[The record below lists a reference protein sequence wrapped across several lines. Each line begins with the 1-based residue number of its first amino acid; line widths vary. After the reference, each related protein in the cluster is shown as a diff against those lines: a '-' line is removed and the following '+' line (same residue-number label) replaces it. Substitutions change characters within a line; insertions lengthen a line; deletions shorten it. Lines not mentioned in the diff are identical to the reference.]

1 MWGKE
6 EMLTKKAVI
15 ATWSGGKDSCFA
27 AYRAVQQGYEL
38 AALANTV
45 SHDYQRV
52 RFHGLPASVIKAQAE
67 ALGVPLLQA
76 ITTPEHYEDEFVA
89 NLHQRITPEITGIV
103 FGDIFLEDCLAWAN
117 KVCSRLGVA
126 AIEPHWGVPSA
137 QVLQAFI
144 ESGFHAVVVSTQ
156 ESVLGKEWVGRMI
169 DRTFYDDITNLKDV
183 DPCGENGEY
192 HSLVI
197 DGPLFRQKIVL
208 EQTAKIQRSGYWFLD
223 IQRFA
228 LTDKH

>member
-89 NLHQRITPEITGIV
+89 NLNQGITPEIAGVV
-103 FGDIFLEDCLAWAN
+103 FGDIFLEDCLAWAK
-117 KVCSRLGVA
+117 KVCAKLGVKE
-126 AIEPHWGVPSA
+126 IEPHWGIPSK
-137 QVLQAFI
+137 QLLQEFVD
-144 ESGFHAVVVSTQ
+144 SGFQAVIVSTQ
-156 ESVLGKEWVGRMI
+156 ASILGKEWIGRVI
-169 DRTFYDDITNLKDV
+169 DQSFYTDITRLDGV

-197 DGPLFRQKIVL
+197 DGPFFKQKIVL
-208 EQTAKIQRSGYWFLD
+208 EQTAKVQRSGYWFLD
-223 IQRFA
+223 IQHYH
-228 LTDKH
+228 LQKK